1 MSKYDDRPTEWTLDD
16 GAVPT
21 IKADT
26 HDLASARCQK
36 VRALEEL
43 RQRDTEGMAGD
54 LQRALG

>member
-43 RQRDTEGMAGD
+43 RQRDREGIGGEM
-54 LQRALG
+54 QRAIG